1 MQHMVSDSPL
11 VGVIASRIPDV
22 PSGVAP
28 GREHLAEVATSIAL
42 RFRPE
47 RIVLFG
53 SRAAGTSTEDS
64 DVDLMVVME
73 TSLRPPEQAARIRQA
88 LELTPPF
95 ALDVLVRTPR
105 QIEEGLRDGD
115 FFVENL
121 ITQGALL
128 YEAADAGLG

>member
-1 MQHMVSDSPL
+1 MDRTISDSPL
-11 VGVIASRIPDV
+11 VGVIASRIPDA
-22 PSGVAP
+22 PSGVIP
-28 GREHLAEVATSIAL
+28 EREQLAEVATSIAL

-53 SRAAGTSTEDS
+53 SRASGTSMEGS

-88 LELTPPF
+88 LHLTPPF
-95 ALDVLVRTPR
+95 AIDVLVRTPE
-105 QIEEGLRDGD
+105 QIHEGLADGD
-115 FFVENL
+115 FFVEDL

-128 YEAADAGLG
+128 YEATDAGLG